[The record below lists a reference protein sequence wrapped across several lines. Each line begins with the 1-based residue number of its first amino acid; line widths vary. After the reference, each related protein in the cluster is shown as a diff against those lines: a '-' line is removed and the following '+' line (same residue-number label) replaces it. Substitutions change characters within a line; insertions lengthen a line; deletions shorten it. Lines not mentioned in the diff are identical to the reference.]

1 MNKLCLIVFF
11 DLPLILLILYF
22 DTCCG
27 KVCYGASK
35 LCIVMGHK
43 QLSWKP
49 KRVCYG

>member
-1 MNKLCLIVFF
+1 MNKLRLIVFF
-11 DLPLILLILYF
+11 DLPLILLIFIL
-22 DTCCG
+22 TCCG